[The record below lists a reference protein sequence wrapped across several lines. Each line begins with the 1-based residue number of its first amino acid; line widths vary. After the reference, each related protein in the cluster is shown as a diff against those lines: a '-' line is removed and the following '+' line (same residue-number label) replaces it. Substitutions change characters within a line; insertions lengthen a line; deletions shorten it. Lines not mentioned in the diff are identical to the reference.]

1 MMSINNLKTTIKMSE
16 TLTVPKDK
24 VLAAYSK
31 AKSPRKVMLEN
42 LFGIKTFQLEIKER
56 IKTFDDVLRETGIK
70 KSDFEKSCDGLTKD
84 EVAYKQVKEIVKA
97 FNEGWVPDWTDSSQY
112 KYYPWFKMGSP
123 SGGGLS
129 YDDCDNWDA
138 GSTVGSRLCFKSAD
152 LAKHAGQ
159 LFESIYKDFLTL

>member
-1 MMSINNLKTTIKMSE
+1 MNE

-42 LFGIKTFQLEIKER
+42 LFGIKIFQPDVKAR
-56 IKTFDDVLRETGIK
+56 INNFIDVLIELNI
-70 KSDFEKSCDGLTKD
+70 DGKEFVEQTKNLSPD
-84 EVAYKQVKEIVKA
+84 ELAYKQLKLIVKA
-97 FNEGWVPDWTDSSQY
+97 FNEGWTPDWTNSNEY

-123 SGGGLS
+123 SGGGFS
-129 YDDCDNWDA
+129 YYDYAYWRT

-159 LFESIYKDFLTL
+159 LFESIYKDFLTLNS

>member
-1 MMSINNLKTTIKMSE
+1 MND

-42 LFGIKTFQLEIKER
+42 LFGIKTFQPEIKER
-56 IKTFDDVLRETGIK
+56 IKNFDDVLRENGIVK
-70 KSDFEKSCDGLTKD
+70 LDFEKSCQGLTTD
-84 EVAYKQVKEIVKA
+84 EVAYKQVKEIAKA
-97 FNEGWVPDWTDSSQY
+97 FNEGWVPDWTNSSQG

-123 SGGGLS
+123 SGGGFSFL
-129 YDDCDNWDA
+129 DFGNWCTD
-138 GSTVGSRLCFKSAD
+138 SIVGSLLCFKSSD

>member
-1 MMSINNLKTTIKMSE
+1 MND

-42 LFGIKTFQLEIKER
+42 LFGIKTFQPEIKER
-56 IKTFDDVLRETGIK
+56 IKNFDDVLRENGIVK
-70 KSDFEKSCDGLTKD
+70 LDFEKSCQGLTTD
-84 EVAYKQVKEIVKA
+84 EVAYKQVKEIAKA
-97 FNEGWVPDWTDSSQY
+97 FNEGWVPDWTNSSQG

-123 SGGGLS
+123 SGGGVS
-129 YDDCDNWDA
+129 YFVCANW
-138 GSTVGSRLCFKSAD
+138 STNSSVGSRLCFKSSD

>member
-1 MMSINNLKTTIKMSE
+1 MND

-42 LFGIKTFQLEIKER
+42 LFGIKTFQPEIKER
-56 IKTFDDVLRETGIK
+56 IKNFDDVLRENGIVK
-70 KSDFEKSCDGLTKD
+70 LDFDKSCQGLTTD

-97 FNEGWVPDWTDSSQY
+97 FNEGWTPDWTNSSQG

-123 SGGGLS
+123 SGGGFSSDGCGSWFTFS
-129 YDDCDNWDA
+129 Y
-138 GSTVGSRLCFKSAD
+138 VGSRLCFKSSD

-159 LFESIYKDFLTL
+159 LFESIYKDFLTLNS

>member
-1 MMSINNLKTTIKMSE
+1 MSE

-42 LFGIKTFQLEIKER
+42 LFGAKTFQPEIKER
-56 IKTFDDVLRETGIK
+56 IKNLSDVIRENGI
-70 KSDFEKSCDGLTKD
+70 SEKEFRESCEGLEPD
-84 EVAYKQVKEIVKA
+84 EVAYKMVKEIVKA
-97 FNEGWVPDWTDSSQY
+97 FNEGWTPDWTNSNQG

-123 SGGGLS
+123 SGGGFS
-129 YDDCDNWDA
+129 FFGYDYWLAN
-138 GSTVGSRLCFKSAD
+138 SLVGSRLCYKSAD

-159 LFESIYKDFLTL
+159 LFESIYKDFLTA